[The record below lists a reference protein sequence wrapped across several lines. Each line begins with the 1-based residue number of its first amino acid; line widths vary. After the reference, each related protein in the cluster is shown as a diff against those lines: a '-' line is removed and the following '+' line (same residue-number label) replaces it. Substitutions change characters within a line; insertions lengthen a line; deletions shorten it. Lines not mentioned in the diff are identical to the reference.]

1 MDLIRALARLG
12 VGIVSAGLLALAV
25 VAASLT
31 RAFRSEMISIRPEFF
46 LHLAATAIGLV
57 ALWKLLGGELKI
69 AGKLGAMSLTG
80 FLMANLSVHLPGT
93 WRWGTAAVREADAAG
108 DRYADVLE
116 APKPVPG
123 TAPVFA
129 RDGKPRY
136 WWSPADEPPAFYDR
150 AGLHPERGTAL
161 LPVDTPDLFAMIL
174 RRQETARRVALPAPA
189 PTTAPTPAAVT
200 EAPVPPVTLPAPER
214 WSAPVRV
221 TAHRAQ
227 RK

>member
-12 VGIVSAGLLALAV
+12 VGIVSASLLALAV

-57 ALWKLLGGELKI
+57 ALWKLLGGELKV

-93 WRWGTAAVREADAAG
+93 WRLGTTTIREADTANA
-108 DRYADVLE
+108 RRADALE
-116 APKPVPG
+116 APRTIPG
-123 TAPVFA
+123 TPPVLTA
-129 RDGKPRY
+129 GGHARY

-150 AGLHPERGTAL
+150 AGLHPERGTPL
-161 LPVDTPDLFAMIL
+161 LPVDTADLFAMIL
-174 RRQETARRVALPAPA
+174 RRQQAARRATLPTPAPPPEPAVSATPAPA
-189 PTTAPTPAAVT
+189 PVTTAATPPPEQWT
-200 EAPVPPVTLPAPER
+200 E
-214 WSAPVRV
+214 PVRI
-221 TAHRAQ
+221 AARRGQ
-227 RK
+227 K